1 MFTRTQESPPR
12 SLELPDVF
20 EDLTGVIAS
29 DLKVIVIAL
38 TQRAGE
44 RMLLSP
50 RQRRQLQHSLW
61 NNLTQALT
69 ETLEPLDV
77 ERQ

>member
-1 MFTRTQESPPR
+1 MSTCTWESPPR
-12 SLELPDVF
+12 SLEFPDAF

-29 DLKVIVIAL
+29 DLKVIVNAL

-44 RMLLSP
+44 RMLLSH
-50 RQRRQLQHSLW
+50 RQRQQFQRALW
-61 NNLTQALT
+61 DNLARALT
-69 ETLEPLDV
+69 ETLGPLDV